1 VPIKRNIS
9 FKMEP
14 LMGTIVPQENK
25 KESIFKAGTMLERNK
40 RSLTKK
46 GT

>member
-1 VPIKRNIS
+1 
-9 FKMEP
+9 
-14 LMGTIVPQENK
+14 MGTIVPQVNK
-25 KESIFKAGTMLERNK
+25 KEPIFKAETMLERNK

>member
-1 VPIKRNIS
+1 
-9 FKMEP
+9 
-14 LMGTIVPQENK
+14 MGTIVPQVNK
-25 KESIFKAGTMLERNK
+25 KEPIFKAGTVLERNK